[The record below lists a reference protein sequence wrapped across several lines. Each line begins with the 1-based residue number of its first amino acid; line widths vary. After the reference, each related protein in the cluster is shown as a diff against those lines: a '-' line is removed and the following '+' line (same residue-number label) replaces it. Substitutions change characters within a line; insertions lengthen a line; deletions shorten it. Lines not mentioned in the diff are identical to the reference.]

1 MKTFQL
7 KTLSVFLS
15 ALGAFSYS
23 SVAQAQ
29 LMFSQYVDGSSNK
42 KGLEIYNPDGTT
54 VNLADYEIQQFN
66 NGGTAKTATFR
77 LQGTLAS
84 KQKFLVG
91 RSELQTEL
99 GNKVNQVAALSFN
112 GDDAVVLVY
121 KGTPVDRFGRIGE
134 ATRGR
139 LGNCCFKLG
148 K

>member
-84 KQKFLVG
+84 KQKFWWGVQSYRQNLAI
-91 RSELQTEL
+91 
-99 GNKVNQVAALSFN
+99 K
-112 GDDAVVLVY
+112 
-121 KGTPVDRFGRIGE
+121 
-134 ATRGR
+134 
-139 LGNCCFKLG
+139 
-148 K
+148 

>member
-77 LQGTLAS
+77 LQGMNRTG
-84 KQKFLVG
+84 FVG
-91 RSELQTEL
+91 ESI
-99 GNKVNQVAALSFN
+99 F
-112 GDDAVVLVY
+112 
-121 KGTPVDRFGRIGE
+121 
-134 ATRGR
+134 
-139 LGNCCFKLG
+139 
-148 K
+148 

>member
-1 MKTFQL
+1 M
-7 KTLSVFLS
+7 
-15 ALGAFSYS
+15 
-23 SVAQAQ
+23 
-29 LMFSQYVDGSSNK
+29 
-42 KGLEIYNPDGTT
+42 
-54 VNLADYEIQQFN
+54 ADYEIQQFN

-121 KGTPVDRFGRIGE
+121 KGTPVDRF
-134 ATRGR
+134 TV
-139 LGNCCFKLG
+139 LGNDLRQDGELLFQAWEIALNVLKL
-148 K
+148 KIQL

>member
-29 LMFSQYVDGSSNK
+29 LMFSQYVDGSNNK

-66 NGGTAKTATFR
+66 NGGTAKTA
-77 LQGTLAS
+77 
-84 KQKFLVG
+84 
-91 RSELQTEL
+91 
-99 GNKVNQVAALSFN
+99 
-112 GDDAVVLVY
+112 
-121 KGTPVDRFGRIGE
+121 
-134 ATRGR
+134 
-139 LGNCCFKLG
+139 
-148 K
+148 

>member
-7 KTLSVFLS
+7 RTLSVFLS

-66 NGGTAKTATFR
+66 NGGTAKTVAFR
-77 LQGTLAS
+77 LQGSLAS

-99 GNKVNQVAALSFN
+99 GSKVNQVAALSFN

-134 ATRGR
+134 RPAAGW
-139 LGNCCFKLG
+139 GDSSFKPR